1 MGYLGAGPKDPNVLV
16 GFDTADD
23 AGVYRL
29 TEEIALVQTVDFI
42 TPVVDDPFLFGQV
55 AAANALSDVYAM
67 GGRPLTALNICC
79 FPRKGVSRRDLA
91 RILQGAE
98 DRVRLSGAVV
108 IGGHSVM
115 DEELKF
121 GLSVTGLVHPSRILT
136 NAGARPGDRLVLT
149 KPIGTG
155 VIIGGLRKRRLVS
168 DALAERALAWMIS
181 LNDRA
186 SRAALD
192 HQAHAATDI
201 TGFGLA
207 GHSFEMAQA
216 SSVEIVFRFDAIPRY
231 EEVFDL
237 ISRGVTTANT
247 KLNREMLGGSFVM
260 EYPLREEEQTLL
272 FDPQTSGGLLLSLPP
287 AQADACVAA
296 LHEAGDTLS
305 AVVGEVAA
313 SERPGVRIRR

>member
-1 MGYLGAGPKDPNVLV
+1 
-16 GFDTADD
+16 
-23 AGVYRL
+23 
-29 TEEIALVQTVDFI
+29 
-42 TPVVDDPFLFGQV
+42 
-55 AAANALSDVYAM
+55 
-67 GGRPLTALNICC
+67 
-79 FPRKGVSRRDLA
+79 
-91 RILQGAE
+91 
-98 DRVRLSGAVV
+98 
-108 IGGHSVM
+108 
-115 DEELKF
+115 
-121 GLSVTGLVHPSRILT
+121 
-136 NAGARPGDRLVLT
+136 
-149 KPIGTG
+149 
-155 VIIGGLRKRRLVS
+155 
-168 DALAERALAWMIS
+168 
-181 LNDRA
+181 
-186 SRAALD
+186 
-192 HQAHAATDI
+192 
-201 TGFGLA
+201 
-207 GHSFEMAQA
+207 MAQA